1 MNIKEKKFKKKMDA
15 AKLAGLLRDIADQL
29 EGSEKINNNALSE
42 AFIDFNKASLKL
54 KRKSDCLSVK
64 VKVESQPQLDETS
77 PTGTS
82 PSAKAM
88 ARPKTDRAPKPSY
101 TSDRMEK
108 PKYKTLKK
116 RMKSSFKL
124 IREALESNQ
133 MPMAAILESFIRDSE
148 LMVTYPGYGDEFYEA
163 YRNLCSRF
171 SEACS
176 KGDLGAVKSLAIELN
191 QMKSDCHK
199 RYK

>member
-15 AKLAGLLRDIADQL
+15 AELAALLRDIADQL
-29 EGSEKINNNALSE
+29 EGSEKINNHALSQ

-54 KRKSDCLSVK
+54 KRKSDSLSVK
-64 VKVESQPQLDETS
+64 VKVETQPQLDESSKTDIR
-77 PTGTS
+77 PAT
-82 PSAKAM
+82 KAI
-88 ARPKTDRAPKPSY
+88 ARPTTDKVPEPSY
-101 TSDRMEK
+101 TSDKIEK

-148 LMVTYPGYGDEFYEA
+148 LMVTYPGYGDEYYEA

-176 KGDLGAVKSLAIELN
+176 KGDLGALKSLTIELN